1 MCTLKDSTLQQILC
15 IAQNNFCL
23 TSVRN
28 PFASACNR
36 NGIVQEH
43 CFSLVHVTF
52 KLHLVIDPLF
62 MHWKF

>member
-1 MCTLKDSTLQQILC
+1 MCILKDSILQQILC

-23 TSVRN
+23 TSVRK
-28 PFASACNR
+28 PFASACNT

-43 CFSLVHVTF
+43 CFCLVRVTF

-62 MHWKF
+62 MHWKC